1 MPIPGLV
8 VLEGLSLKQV
18 QELALIASW
27 GRHGGNIERMC
38 RELKVSRR
46 ALMRRL
52 KAYGL
57 TKIDRR
63 PHRVTDV
70 EIASVFRQHRRLI
83 ADELDCKDA
92 QFISWLNRTAPFLP
106 DAF

>member
-27 GRHGGNIERMC
+27 ERHGGNVERMC

-57 TKIDRR
+57 TKIERR

-83 ADELDCKDA
+83 CDELDCKDA

-106 DAF
+106 DDF